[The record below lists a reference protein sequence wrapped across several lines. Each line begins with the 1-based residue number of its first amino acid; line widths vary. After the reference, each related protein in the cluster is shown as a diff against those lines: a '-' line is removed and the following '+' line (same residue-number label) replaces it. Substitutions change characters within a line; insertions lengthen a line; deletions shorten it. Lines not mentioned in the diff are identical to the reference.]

1 MRCLAQL
8 AASALRM
15 TQMDVQGADH
25 QDLWRVQ
32 LASGELREMSL
43 DDLDAAFE
51 QGVLSARSPVLA
63 PGASEWSSLGVVAG
77 LADDEPAQESQV
89 NSLTPF
95 ALSPTQD
102 VGITPAPQVL
112 PQDLADLDEQAFS
125 PKKGRVIGF
134 MVAGLCVLAL
144 GGVGLTRVVS
154 SGAVKSAA
162 TGAQITGSLAQEPKA
177 DKPADEAAPS
187 TKLSDDQKQKLIEA
201 DKAREAKQ
209 RAKAPVAAPG
219 RKAPAGPRTK
229 EGNPF
234 HNGGDKYDPLNGAL

>member
-1 MRCLAQL
+1 
-8 AASALRM
+8 M

-77 LADDEPAQESQV
+77 LVDEEAAEEQAPESQA

-95 ALSPTQD
+95 ALTQTQEAQD
-102 VGITPAPQVL
+102 FGLGAAPQVL
-112 PQDLADLDEQAFS
+112 PHDLADLDDQAFS

-144 GGVGLTRVVS
+144 GGVGLTRVVN
-154 SGAVKSAA
+154 SGAAKSAA
-162 TGAQITGSLAQEPKA
+162 TGAQITGALAQEPKT
-177 DKPADEAAPS
+177 DKALSGKDEEPTG

-219 RKAPAGPRTK
+219 RKGPQGPRTK
-229 EGNPF
+229 ENNPF

>member
-1 MRCLAQL
+1 
-8 AASALRM
+8 M
-15 TQMDVQGADH
+15 TQVDAQGADH

-32 LASGELREMSL
+32 LASGELRQMSL

-77 LADDEPAQESQV
+77 LVDEEATDEEPAVESQA

-95 ALSPTQD
+95 ALTQAQD
-102 VGITPAPQVL
+102 IGRPAAQVL
-112 PQDLADLDEQAFS
+112 PHDLADLDDQAFS

-154 SGAVKSAA
+154 SGAAKSAA
-162 TGAQITGSLAQEPKA
+162 TGAQITGSLAQEPKTEKA
-177 DKPADEAAPS
+177 LSGKDDEPTGA
-187 TKLSDDQKQKLIEA
+187 KLSDDQKQKLIEA

-209 RAKAPVAAPG
+209 RAKAPVAVPG
-219 RKAPAGPRTK
+219 RKGPQGPRTK